1 MAHTSI
7 PTRYDVLNALEMI
20 LSENKTGIF
29 LVATLENA
37 SCRIAVQKGEITH
50 CVYKRAVGKAA
61 IQALAGCMG
70 GTWSFIERGVSL
82 FKADSQV
89 EHETALH
96 LLDLSPNKSLP
107 DLILIEPEPI
117 NTQVAMPNHNP
128 TTRVNNLFYRGFTG
142 AAAEPS
148 TDLPFAANQPIAKVN
163 NRFYRGS

>member
-1 MAHTSI
+1 
-7 PTRYDVLNALEMI
+7 MI
-20 LSENKTGIF
+20 LSEDKTGIF

-61 IQALAGCMG
+61 IQALADCMG

-89 EHETALH
+89 AHETALH
-96 LLDLSPNKSLP
+96 LLDLSPNKCLP

-117 NTQVAMPNHNP
+117 STQVAMPSHNP
-128 TTRVNNLFYRGFTG
+128 VARVNNLFYRGFTG

-148 TDLPFAANQPIAKVN
+148 SDIPLAANQPLEKVN

>member
-1 MAHTSI
+1 MTHTSI
-7 PTRYDVLNALEMI
+7 PTRYDVLNALDTI

-89 EHETALH
+89 DHETALR
-96 LLDLSPNKSLP
+96 LLELSPNKTLP
-107 DLILIEPEPI
+107 DLILVEPKPMH
-117 NTQVAMPNHNP
+117 TQATKSSYNA
-128 TTRVNNLFYRGFTG
+128 RVNNLFYRGFTG
-142 AAAEPS
+142 ITAEPS
-148 TDLPFAANQPIAKVN
+148 TELPFAANQPIEKVN

>member
-7 PTRYDVLNALEMI
+7 PTRYDVLNALDTL

-89 EHETALH
+89 DHETASR
-96 LLDLSPNKSLP
+96 LLDLSPHKALP
-107 DLILIEPEPI
+107 DLILVEPKPI
-117 NTQVAMPNHNP
+117 NMQASKPSYDA
-128 TTRVNNLFYRGFTG
+128 RVNNLFYRGFTG
-142 AAAEPS
+142 TATEPNS
-148 TDLPFAANQPIAKVN
+148 DLPFAANQPMAKVN